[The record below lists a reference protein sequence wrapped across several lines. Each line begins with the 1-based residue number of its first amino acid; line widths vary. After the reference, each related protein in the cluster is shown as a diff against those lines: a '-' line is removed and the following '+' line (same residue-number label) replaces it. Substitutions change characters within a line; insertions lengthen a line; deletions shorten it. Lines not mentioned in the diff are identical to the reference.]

1 MQSNPYCV
9 TNIMQPTRMKPTG
22 GEENLPSMQ
31 EVSLYNK
38 EQVRDFVRRLGMF
51 GDKADRY
58 ADAMF
63 REDADGKFL
72 LGGTILGHE
81 FRGVNRKDLIDEL
94 GFSPQDATD
103 FIAMLKN
110 LPLKFANRKPAS
122 PRYVWRQS

>member
-9 TNIMQPTRMKPTG
+9 TNIMQPTRMEPTG
-22 GEENLPSMQ
+22 GEENLPSRQ
-31 EVSLYNK
+31 EVLLYNK
-38 EQVRDFVRRLGMF
+38 EQVRDFVRRIGMF

-81 FRGVNRKDLIDEL
+81 YPGVNQKDLTDEL
-94 GFSPQDATD
+94 GFSPRDAAR
-103 FIAMLKN
+103 FMAMLKN
-110 LPLKFANRKPAS
+110 LRLEFEIRKDGEEDP
-122 PRYVWRQS
+122 